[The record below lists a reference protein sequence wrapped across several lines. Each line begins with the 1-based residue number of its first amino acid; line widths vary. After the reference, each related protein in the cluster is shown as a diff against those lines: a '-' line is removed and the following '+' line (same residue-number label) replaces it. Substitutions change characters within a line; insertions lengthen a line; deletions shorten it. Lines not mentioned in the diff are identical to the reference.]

1 MGGAAGAEVVDF
13 TDRVRHLA
21 GRDRVRQ
28 PPAGD
33 RVRLGQTIDGHGA
46 LAHAVQ
52 HRDADVLARVNKMLV
67 DFVRDRERVEFLAEA
82 GDERQ
87 LVGAVHLAGRV
98 VRVVDDDRAPPRLE
112 RLAQLV
118 AVEVPVGRN
127 QRHHHR
133 CGAREDAVRAVV
145 FVERLENNH
154 LVARI
159 DQRQN
164 ARQHRLGHAAADGD
178 LRLRVDR
185 HPPEVL
191 GLGRNGLAH
200 HPGAPGGRVLV
211 EIVADGIDGGFF
223 QFAGGGEVGEPLRQ
237 VEATVA
243 MRGTAEPRHLPDD
256 RLREQPGLVGDHCA
270 RHDTRMPEVSR
281 STGQDNGVA
290 KFRKQFPIFQQK
302 VYLSSCSQGALST
315 PVEASLQEFIES
327 WHTHGNPW
335 ETWVTRM
342 EELRAE
348 FAQLINA
355 STDEVA
361 VTFSVSTA
369 LNSLASALDY
379 RERPGVV
386 TSDFDFPTVGHVW
399 LAQQR
404 RGARVSFAQA
414 DGNRLPL
421 SSFEQAVD
429 EHTALV
435 STTHVCYKNG
445 YKNNVSA
452 LAELAH
458 ERGAYLLIDA
468 YQSMGTQPMDVKALD
483 LDFLVT
489 GALKYLLGSPGVAFM
504 YVRRELIDR
513 FEPAD
518 SGWFGQENV
527 FAYDVHHLRYAGEA
541 RRFETGSPPVPNVYA
556 ALAALRMI
564 AGVGLATIE
573 EHVRELMSRFI
584 LGARQ
589 RGLVLLTPEQPA
601 DRGPL
606 AMVRSTD
613 AARLVAALA
622 RDGILCSTRD
632 GALRESLH
640 YYNTA
645 EDVDAVLSG
654 LDRHPELLVT
664 GTD

>member
-1 MGGAAGAEVVDF
+1 
-13 TDRVRHLA
+13 
-21 GRDRVRQ
+21 
-28 PPAGD
+28 
-33 RVRLGQTIDGHGA
+33 
-46 LAHAVQ
+46 
-52 HRDADVLARVNKMLV
+52 
-67 DFVRDRERVEFLAEA
+67 
-82 GDERQ
+82 
-87 LVGAVHLAGRV
+87 
-98 VRVVDDDRAPPRLE
+98 
-112 RLAQLV
+112 
-118 AVEVPVGRN
+118 
-127 QRHHHR
+127 
-133 CGAREDAVRAVV
+133 
-145 FVERLENNH
+145 
-154 LVARI
+154 
-159 DQRQN
+159 
-164 ARQHRLGHAAADGD
+164 
-178 LRLRVDR
+178 
-185 HPPEVL
+185 
-191 GLGRNGLAH
+191 
-200 HPGAPGGRVLV
+200 
-211 EIVADGIDGGFF
+211 
-223 QFAGGGEVGEPLRQ
+223 
-237 VEATVA
+237 
-243 MRGTAEPRHLPDD
+243 
-256 RLREQPGLVGDHCA
+256 
-270 RHDTRMPEVSR
+270 MPEVSR
-281 STGQDNGVA
+281 HTDQDNGVA
-290 KFRKQFPIFQQK
+290 KFRKQFPIFDQK

-315 PVEASLQEFIES
+315 PVEASLQEFVES

-342 EELRAE
+342 EELRVE
-348 FAQLINA
+348 FARLINA
-355 STDEVA
+355 GPDEVA

-369 LNSLASALDY
+369 LNSLASSLDY
-379 RERPGVV
+379 RERPKVV

-404 RGARVSFAQA
+404 RGARVSFARA

-421 SSFEQAVD
+421 SSFEEAVD
-429 EHTALV
+429 EQTALV

-458 ERGAYLLIDA
+458 ERGAYLLVDA

-527 FAYDVHHLRYAGEA
+527 FAYDVHHLRYAREA

-556 ALAALRMI
+556 ALAALRLI

-573 EHVRELMSRFI
+573 QHVRQLMSRFI
-584 LGARQ
+584 AGARQ
-589 RGLVLLTPEQPA
+589 RGLHLLTPEEPA

-613 AARLVAALA
+613 APKLVAALA

-632 GALRESLH
+632 GALRVSLH

-645 EDVDAVLSG
+645 DDVDAVLTA

-664 GTD
+664 GAD